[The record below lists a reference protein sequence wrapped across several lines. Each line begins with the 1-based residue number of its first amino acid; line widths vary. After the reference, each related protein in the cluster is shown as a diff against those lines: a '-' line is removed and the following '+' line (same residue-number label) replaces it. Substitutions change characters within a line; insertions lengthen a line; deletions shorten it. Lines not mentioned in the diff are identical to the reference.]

1 MRRLAGARVLHPTA
15 AHMRPLHEDVAR
27 ARARLVGAQRILIF
41 WPFCIVLTLLLCCG
55 VNLCAMNDCFFCV
68 DDAEF
73 LSPCADEI
81 SVITLFFRAIFFI
94 LWLLWICRPKLPF
107 VLVLKFLLDFN
118 SISISNTE

>member
-1 MRRLAGARVLHPTA
+1 ML
-15 AHMRPLHEDVAR
+15 R

-81 SVITLFFRAIFFI
+81 SVITSWALAERETQVSGHRDLSSGVASGKSLMSHYAYGWVETSTPLSSCFH
-94 LWLLWICRPKLPF
+94 C
-107 VLVLKFLLDFN
+107 
-118 SISISNTE
+118 

>member
-81 SVITLFFRAIFFI
+81 SVITSKC
-94 LWLLWICRPKLPF
+94 LLLKLRHS
-107 VLVLKFLLDFN
+107 N
-118 SISISNTE
+118 SIVLLQFETQIPFPFTIIIFITIW